1 MPANRLSLRTACLCL
16 GLSLALAFNLSAP
29 ATTWAEATAASD
41 TVDDKTEKKITAVMK
56 CLADKCG
63 PVAKACDGNQSC
75 KTANRCVKS
84 CAAEDKA
91 CIQKCICA
99 ATETAR
105 AKLKAVHQC
114 ADSNSCKK
122 VASLSERIDGAFGV
136 VVGHMASVL
145 FWQPISPEA
154 ITYKDDPVKVEAITY
169 TDQGGIC
176 KAVTMASSA
185 KENRLAAKLT
195 TKDLGMLAKQ
205 ASDGTYWKLTSA
217 SPNVWQ
223 YYGKSG
229 GLPFIVIVL
238 LLGSVFFTF
247 YFGWLNVRGFRHAI
261 DITWGK
267 YDNPDDPGEI
277 SHFQALTS
285 ALSATVGLGNIA
297 GVAVAFGLGGPG
309 ALLWMMVLGIFGMS
323 AKLNECTLAQ
333 LFRQIDDDGTVHGG
347 PMYYLELGLKE
358 KGLGLLGSILAI
370 IFAVFCVLGSFGGG
384 NMFQANQSFA
394 ALKAQIPA
402 LGGEGLDLAFGLFLA
417 FMVGLVIIGGIKK
430 IGKVTEKIIPF
441 MVSTY
446 LIAGVI
452 VLIAHAGDIPG
463 AISAIISGAL
473 SPEAAFGGFVGV
485 MVQGIKRAVFS
496 NEAGIGSAAIAH
508 SAAKTDKPARE
519 GMVAMLGPFIDT
531 VVICFMTGLILAV
544 THADKAKDTAGKA
557 LEGVEMTRHAFAETL
572 SWFPWVLAI
581 CILLF
586 AYSTMIS
593 WSYYGEKAWA
603 YLMSKVTG
611 STTIGRGKQ
620 SIMVYRIIFLAFVV
634 LGSVSS
640 LGNVIDFSDLAIL
653 SMAFPNIIGGVILAG
668 GVKKRLNAY
677 WKSYQNGE
685 FKVYK

>member
-1 MPANRLSLRTACLCL
+1 MFPAPGRAEFTAIL
-16 GLSLALAFNLSAP
+16 LALALAISL
-29 ATTWAEATAASD
+29 ATPGAASAEEAPIAEG
-41 TVDDKTEKKITAVMK
+41 KAAEPA
-56 CLADKCG
+56 
-63 PVAKACDGNQSC
+63 VAKA
-75 KTANRCVKS
+75 
-84 CAAEDKA
+84 ED
-91 CIQKCICA
+91 
-99 ATETAR
+99 
-105 AKLKAVHQC
+105 
-114 ADSNSCKK
+114 DP
-122 VASLSERIDGAFGV
+122 SLSDKIDAAFGV
-136 VVGHMASVL
+136 AVGHMASVL
-145 FWQPISPEA
+145 FWQPWTVEDV
-154 ITYKDDPVKVEAITY
+154 TYSDDA
-169 TDQGGIC
+169 
-176 KAVTMASSA
+176 
-185 KENRLAAKLT
+185 
-195 TKDLGMLAKQ
+195 DLGQNPTARSAEQKRLTATFAANEVGLVARQ
-205 ASDGTYWKLTSA
+205 ASDGTFWKLSGAKPTK
-217 SPNVWQ
+217 WEFF
-223 YYGKSG
+223 GKTG
-229 GLPFIVIVL
+229 GLPLIVLVL
-238 LLGSVFFTF
+238 LLGSLFFTF

-261 DITWGK
+261 DITMGK

-309 ALLWMMVLGIFGMS
+309 ALLWMMVLGVFGMS

-333 LFRQIDDDGTVHGG
+333 LYREIDPDGTVHGG

-358 KGLGLLGSILAI
+358 KGLGALGLVLAL

-394 ALKAQIPA
+394 AIKAQVPA

-430 IGKVTEKIIPF
+430 IGRVTEKIIPF
-441 MVSTY
+441 MVGTY
-446 LIAGVI
+446 LIAGVV
-452 VLIAHAGDIPG
+452 VLIAHAGEIPDAVADIFAG
-463 AISAIISGAL
+463 AFA
-473 SPEAAFGGFVGV
+473 PKAAFGGVVGV

-531 VVICFMTGLILAV
+531 VVICAMTGIILAV
-544 THADKAKDTAGKA
+544 SHADQAKDAAGKA
-557 LEGVEMTRHAFAETL
+557 LEGVEMTRFAFADTL

-603 YLMSKVTG
+603 YLVAKLTG
-611 STTIGRGKQ
+611 NVQMARGKL
-620 SIMVYRIIFLAFVV
+620 SILIYRLIFLSFVV
-634 LGSVSS
+634 LGTVSS
-640 LGNVIDFSDLAIL
+640 LHNVIDFSDLAIL

-668 GVKKRLNAY
+668 VVKKRLDGY
-677 WKSYQNGE
+677 WASYKNNE